1 MQRKMSVG
9 IAVVTIVVVLGAS
22 RLRTQEVLTLEG
34 LA

>member
-22 RLRTQEVLTLEG
+22 RLRAQEVLTLEW